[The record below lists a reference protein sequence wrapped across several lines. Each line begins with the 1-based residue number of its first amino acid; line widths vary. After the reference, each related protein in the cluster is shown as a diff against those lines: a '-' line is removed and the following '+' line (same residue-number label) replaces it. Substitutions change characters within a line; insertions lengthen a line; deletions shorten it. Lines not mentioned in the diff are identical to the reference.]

1 MIRIGICDDNAGARI
16 ALEAAVERAL
26 ERRRSGGAAF
36 FHFSSGE
43 GILQWLDKH
52 AGEMD
57 LVFLDIEMGGLDGME
72 TARRIRAADGSLA
85 MVFVTG
91 YSDYVFDGY
100 AVGALG
106 YLMKPPKPEA
116 LDDVLE
122 RAALLR
128 LRDEDSVFVCRSGE
142 TLYRIPKKSILY
154 FRSER
159 RQIAC
164 VAQRRTYVFYGK
176 MDETEASLGEGFVRI
191 HQRYLVRA
199 GAVERME
206 STQVVL
212 SSGEALPVSRACR
225 AGAMAALARDALE
238 G

>member
-1 MIRIGICDDNAGARI
+1 
-16 ALEAAVERAL
+16 
-26 ERRRSGGAAF
+26 
-36 FHFSSGE
+36 
-43 GILQWLDKH
+43 
-52 AGEMD
+52 MD

-176 MDETEASLGEGFVRI
+176 LDETEASVGEGFVRI

-225 AGAMAALARDALE
+225 AGAMAALAREALE

>member
-43 GILQWLDKH
+43 GILQWLDQH
-52 AGEMD
+52 AGELD

-128 LRDEDSVFVCRSGE
+128 LRDEDSASFTSAPSGGKSPAWPSGGPTCSTGSWTRRRRLWGRASCGFTSGIWCGRGPWSGWRAPRWSSASGRLCR
-142 TLYRIPKKSILY
+142 
-154 FRSER
+154 
-159 RQIAC
+159 
-164 VAQRRTYVFYGK
+164 
-176 MDETEASLGEGFVRI
+176 
-191 HQRYLVRA
+191 
-199 GAVERME
+199 
-206 STQVVL
+206 
-212 SSGEALPVSRACR
+212 
-225 AGAMAALARDALE
+225 
-238 G
+238 

>member
-16 ALEAAVERAL
+16 ALEAAVERTL

-176 MDETEASLGEGFVRI
+176 LDETEASVGEGFVRI

-225 AGAMAALARDALE
+225 AGAMAALAREALE

>member
-176 MDETEASLGEGFVRI
+176 LDETEASVGEGFVRI

>member
-85 MVFVTG
+85 KVFVTG
-91 YSDYVFDGY
+91 YSDYVYDGY

-176 MDETEASLGEGFVRI
+176 LDETEASVGEGFVRI

>member
-176 MDETEASLGEGFVRI
+176 LDETEASVGEGFVRI

-225 AGAMAALARDALE
+225 AGAMAALAREALE